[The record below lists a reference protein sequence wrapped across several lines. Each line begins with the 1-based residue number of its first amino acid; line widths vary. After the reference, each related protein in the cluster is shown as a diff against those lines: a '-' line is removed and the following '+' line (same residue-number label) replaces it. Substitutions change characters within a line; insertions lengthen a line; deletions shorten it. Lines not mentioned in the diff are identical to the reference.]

1 MDKNRLHNVLAV
13 GETVAVEFKR
23 CSNGVM
29 PDTYETVCAFLNRFG
44 GDVYLGVEDDGA
56 VRGVPANAAIDILK
70 NIISTASNPEIISPT
85 VCLAPEILEFEQ
97 KTIIR
102 IHVPASSE
110 VHSCKKVIYDR
121 ADDADVKVTSTGQI
135 AAMYIRKQNIFT
147 EKRIYPY
154 IEDGDLRSDILP
166 MVRRWAVNNRN
177 GHPWKNM
184 SDEELLKSAGL
195 YGRDAATGEKGYNLA
210 AVMLLGRDEV
220 IRSVVP
226 AYRTDALLRKV
237 NKDRYDDRLFV
248 QTNLIDSY
256 ELLTGFAQKH
266 LWDKF
271 YLERD
276 VRISL
281 RDGIAREMLVNM
293 LIHREFTSSFV
304 AKYVIEKDR
313 MFTEN
318 ANRATGSGALTPD
331 DFEPN
336 PKNPIIAAF
345 FRNIGLA
352 DELGSGTR
360 KLYRYGQQY
369 SGKKPQLI
377 DGDVFRIVVP
387 LDEAYLAETGEEDL
401 GEVGERVGENEKG
414 TEKGTDAE
422 CTAERGTEKGTESI
436 TENQQKILDNILK
449 NSYITSGEEVG
460 ERVGESEKVGKR
472 VGERVGENKE
482 VGKKVGERVGEN
494 EEVGE
499 KVGERVGENE
509 KVWEKVGEKITP
521 KQRLMLDSIVEN
533 PYITIAN
540 LASSI
545 GISDR
550 KIESNLQKLKAKGL
564 IERVGADRGGYWK
577 VIK

>member
-1 MDKNRLHNVLAV
+1 MDKNKLRNILAI

-23 CSNGVM
+23 CSNGVT
-29 PDTYETVCAFLNRFG
+29 PDTYETVCSFLNRFG
-44 GDVYLGVEDDGA
+44 GGIYLGVENNGT
-56 VRGVPANAAIDILK
+56 VSGVPANAAVEIVK
-70 NIISTASNPEIISPT
+70 NFISMVSNPEVISPT
-85 VCLAPEILEFEQ
+85 VCLAPEILEFEK
-97 KTIIR
+97 KTVIH

-121 ADDADVKVTSTGQI
+121 VDDADIKVTSTSQI

-147 EKRIYPY
+147 EKKVYPY
-154 IEDGDLRSDILP
+154 LTDEDLLLDILP
-166 MVRRWAVNNRN
+166 RVRLWAVNNQS

-184 SDEELLKSAGL
+184 NDEELLKSAGL

-256 ELLTGFAQKH
+256 ELLMGFARKH

-276 VRISL
+276 ARISL
-281 RDGIAREMLVNM
+281 RDGIAREMLVNT

-318 ANRATGSGALTPD
+318 ANRATGSGVLTPD

-352 DELGSGTR
+352 DELGSGMR
-360 KLYRYGQQY
+360 KLYNYGQRY
-369 SGKKPQLI
+369 SGSLPHLI
-377 DGDVFRIVVP
+377 DGDVFRIIVP
-387 LDEAYLAETGEEDL
+387 LDDEYLTETD
-401 GEVGERVGENEKG
+401 ENG
-414 TEKGTDAE
+414 VLP
-422 CTAERGTEKGTESI
+422 
-436 TENQQKILDNILK
+436 ENQEKIVL
-449 NSYITSGEEVG
+449 TV
-460 ERVGESEKVGKR
+460 EKTATTVEKT
-472 VGERVGENKE
+472 VEKDY
-482 VGKKVGERVGEN
+482 
-494 EEVGE
+494 E
-499 KVGERVGENE
+499 KVGERSVKAISTVENVD
-509 KVWEKVGEKITP
+509 KTVDKDAWTVEKIEVP
-521 KQRLMLDSIVEN
+521 IVSAVEN
-533 PYITIAN
+533 AVEKGRETVEQILEAIAN
-540 LASSI
+540 DPRITQNELVKVT
-545 GISDR
+545 GLTR
-550 KIESNLQKLKAKGL
+550 RGVEWNLSKLKTKGL
-564 IERVGADRGGYWK
+564 IERVGADRGGYWRIMRPLHQEK
-577 VIK
+577 GIKIAVKLGK